1 MKKYLQVIP
10 IIIYPYLLI
19 PVLFIATLIDSKIKV
34 FNYIINLYFIIIV
47 IYTIILLISKLKEM
61 SAKEM
66 VKVNFIIK
74 MCQMPWF
81 IFSFVL
87 EFIGIIMGIF
97 GVFITVIFAFMNIFV
112 RIITGIYSVG
122 CIIKL
127 KQEKVIGIPKT
138 IFYSISSFVL
148 IIDFI
153 ISILMKFDVKGKEKE
168 EEINITNIE

>member
-1 MKKYLQVIP
+1 
-10 IIIYPYLLI
+10 
-19 PVLFIATLIDSKIKV
+19 
-34 FNYIINLYFIIIV
+34 
-47 IYTIILLISKLKEM
+47 
-61 SAKEM
+61 
-66 VKVNFIIK
+66 
-74 MCQMPWF
+74 MPWF

-97 GVFITVIFAFMNIFV
+97 GVFITVIFTFMNISV
-112 RIITGIYSVG
+112 RIIAGIYSVG

-168 EEINITNIE
+168 EEMKITNIE

>member
-19 PVLFIATLIDSKIKV
+19 PVLFIASLIDSKIKI
-34 FNYIINLYFIIIV
+34 FNYIVNLYFIITV

-61 SAKEM
+61 TAKEM

-97 GVFITVIFAFMNIFV
+97 GVFITVIFTFMNISV
-112 RIITGIYSVG
+112 RIIAGIYSVG